1 MLKPEAWSLKP
12 EAWSLKPE
20 AWSLKPDA
28 HVNVKFYE
36 TANGGRKH
44 PTFFGCIFK
53 IDDQNFDGRMLL
65 AEISSMYPG
74 DCKERVPVKFLN
86 YDNVKNTLHIG
97 KKIYIR
103 DGGTVGE
110 AIVVDF
116 TE

>member
-1 MLKPEAWSLKP
+1 
-12 EAWSLKPE
+12 
-20 AWSLKPDA
+20 
-28 HVNVKFYE
+28 
-36 TANGGRKH
+36 
-44 PTFFGCIFK
+44 
-53 IDDQNFDGRMLL
+53 MLL

>member
-1 MLKPEAWSLKP
+1 MLKPDVYL
-12 EAWSLKPE
+12 
-20 AWSLKPDA
+20 
-28 HVNVKFYE
+28 NIKFYE
-36 TANGGRKH
+36 TCNGGRKG
-44 PTFFGCIFK
+44 PTPSDFFGCIFK

-65 AEISSMYPG
+65 AEISSIYPV

-86 YDNVKNTLHIG
+86 YDNVKNKLHIG